1 MSFGRPLK
9 PGAKKIGKIIGT
21 GGAFGLGEKIVDK
34 LGDKIVDTI
43 FGESKPDT
51 KPTPAADTSGPSS
64 TETKGSPAPTPTA
77 ETSGTGSQATPSG
90 GTPNT
95 KS

>member
-21 GGAFGLGEKIVDK
+21 GVAFGLGEKIVDK
-34 LGDKIVDTI
+34 LGDQIADRI
-43 FGESKPDT
+43 FGGSKPD
-51 KPTPAADTSGPSS
+51 TPAADTSGPSS

-77 ETSGTGSQATPSG
+77 GER
-90 GTPNT
+90 
-95 KS
+95 